1 MIIRK
6 KHRTNALIN
15 NMNVVP
21 YIDVMLVLLVIFM
34 VTAPMFLPSVV
45 NLPKVGSSKEID
57 VKPVE
62 IVILQDNQ
70 YIINKDNQKISIFG
84 IDNLINNIKSN
95 YNPTVPIVISANEDL
110 KYSNIMKVVD
120 KLYSSDIKK
129 LAFVV
134 KK

>member
-1 MIIRK
+1 MIMRK
-6 KHRTNALIN
+6 KYKTNALIN

-34 VTAPMFLPSVV
+34 VTTPMFLPSVV
-45 NLPKVGSSKEID
+45 NLPKVGNAKEID
-57 VKPVE
+57 LKPVE

-70 YIINKDNQKISIFG
+70 YILNKDSQKINISG
-84 IDNLINNIKSN
+84 TDSLINNIKSN
-95 YNPTVPIVISANEDL
+95 YNPNIPIVISANEDL
-110 KYSNIMKVVD
+110 KYSTIMKVVD
-120 KLYSSDIKK
+120 KLYNSDIKR

>member
-6 KHRTNALIN
+6 KYKTNALIN

-21 YIDVMLVLLVIFM
+21 YIDVILVLLVIFM
-34 VTAPMFLPSVV
+34 ITTPMFLPSVV
-45 NLPKVGSSKEID
+45 NLPKVGNSKEID
-57 VKPVE
+57 LKPVE

-70 YIINKDNQKISIFG
+70 YIVNKDNKKINITG
-84 IDNLINNIKSN
+84 IDNLINNIKAN
-95 YNPTVPIVISANEDL
+95 YNPNIPIVISANENL
-110 KYSNIMKVVD
+110 KYSDIMKVVD